1 MKWSLG
7 FGLERLGLAVLRAPR
22 VATTFLLLSIIASI
36 ALVPNLKFDGNLTSA
51 VDQNSAAYKQY
62 EARRAD
68 FAETANAIAIAVSG
82 ENLLEPAVFEGVRTL
97 QLDLTLEPDIT
108 SIFSVF
114 SLSDAI
120 GALKDD
126 AEATLP
132 YDFTEAG
139 ATPPAQ
145 ALDAFIAAEPSAAA
159 LASTAEPALLLLVE
173 IDGLTDLGH
182 AALDARL
189 GEFSKLI
196 EQLGPDGV
204 TYAYAGRYHLRTGIT
219 NAIIADQALLTGLAI
234 ALGAGVA
241 WLIFATWRAALVC
254 TLAPGVAVLWTL
266 ALFSATGTPIDF
278 LTTALPTL
286 ALIITFADTVVLYF
300 KWQTLDAADST
311 DRVGNL
317 KEALRTVG
325 PASALTS
332 VTTALA
338 FASFSISTSAA
349 MDRFA
354 LFGVLC
360 VVFAFLSLMVAMPLA
375 TWWTLQFASKKRSSG
390 KPRVGTEGPRLA
402 LWVTSA
408 PRLTVLVAVCLV
420 IAFGWVSTRLEP
432 SYAARDYLPVGSD
445 IRNAEAFVDRVF
457 GGTSQVYATLP
468 TVDGPFSTETAE
480 RLQAVQDAVAATYGA
495 GRTVSLASAGGDPA
509 VLEEALEQVSP
520 GLRNRFISL
529 DGSKVQVTAGAS
541 ASENTALAA
550 ERLDDLRTRLD
561 VLPYGDDVSVTGLT
575 VLLAIELPKMI
586 GELRFSLLA
595 SVLIVIIVVAV
606 ATRSIPLAIACVL
619 PNILPVLFTQTV
631 IWSMGASLSL
641 TNVVA
646 LTIGFGIAIDNSIHV
661 INAFRA
667 MQGHRATVVGD
678 VRAALS
684 EVAPALFSG
693 TAIICIAASI
703 TLLSTM
709 PSIAELG
716 GLLIA
721 TLLVALI
728 SNIAILPSAMI
739 VMLRATGGVREK

>member
-22 VATTFLLLSIIASI
+22 VASVFLFLSIVVSV
-36 ALVPNLKFDGNLTSA
+36 ALVPGLKFDGNLTA
-51 VDQNSAAYKQY
+51 AIDNTSAAFARY
-62 EARRAD
+62 EARKAD
-68 FAETANAIAIAVSG
+68 FAETANAIAVAVTG
-82 ENLLEPAVFEGVRTL
+82 ENLLDPDVLEGVRTL
-97 QLDLTLEPDIT
+97 QLDLTLEPDVS

-120 GALKDD
+120 GALKED
-126 AEATLP
+126 ADATLP
-132 YDFTEAG
+132 FDFTLEG
-139 ATPPAQ
+139 ALPPRE
-145 ALDAFIAAEPSAAA
+145 ALDAFIASEPSAAA

-173 IDGLTDLGH
+173 IEGLADLGH
-182 AALDARL
+182 AALDQRL
-189 GEFSKLI
+189 AEFSQLI
-196 EQLGPDGV
+196 EELGPEGV
-204 TYAYAGRYHLRTGIT
+204 SYAYAGRYHLRTGIT
-219 NAIIADQALLTGLAI
+219 NAIIADQSILTGLAI

-241 WLIFATWRAALVC
+241 WLIFATWRAALIC
-254 TLAPGVAVLWTL
+254 TLAPAIAVLWTL

-278 LTTALPTL
+278 LSTALPTL

-300 KWQTLDAADST
+300 KWQTLDAADSS

-317 KEALRTVG
+317 KQAIRTVG

-332 VTTALA
+332 VTTAMA

-408 PRLTVLVAVCLV
+408 PRATVLVAVGLV
-420 IAFGWVSTRLEP
+420 IAFGWISLRLEP
-432 SYAARDYLPVGSD
+432 SYAVRDYLPVGSD
-445 IRNAEAFVDRVF
+445 IQQTEALVDRVF
-457 GGTSQVYATLP
+457 GGTSQVYATVP
-468 TVDGPFSTETAE
+468 TVDGPFSAETAA
-480 RLQAVQDAVAATYGA
+480 RLEAVQDAVAASYGA

-509 VLEEALEQVSP
+509 VLEEALAEVSP
-520 GLRNRFISL
+520 GLRNRFISV
-529 DGSKVQVTAGAS
+529 DGSMVQVTAGAS
-541 ASENTALAA
+541 ASENTALAE
-550 ERLDDLRTRLD
+550 ERLTDLRTRLD
-561 VLPYGDDVSVTGLT
+561 ALPYGDEVSVTGLT
-575 VLLAIELPKMI
+575 VLLAEELPNMI

-595 SVLIVIIVVAV
+595 SVLIVILMVAI
-606 ATRSIPLAIACVL
+606 ATRSVPLAIACVL
-619 PNILPVLFTQTV
+619 PNILPVLFTQSV

-646 LTIGFGIAIDNSIHV
+646 LTIGFGISIDNSIHV
-661 INAFRA
+661 INAFRSV
-667 MQGHRATVVGD
+667 QGHRATVVGD

-693 TAIICIAASI
+693 TIIICIAASI

-709 PSIAELG
+709 PSIGELG
-716 GLLIA
+716 GLLVA
-721 TLLVALI
+721 TLLMALV

-739 VMLRATGGVREK
+739 VMLRATDGVRTK